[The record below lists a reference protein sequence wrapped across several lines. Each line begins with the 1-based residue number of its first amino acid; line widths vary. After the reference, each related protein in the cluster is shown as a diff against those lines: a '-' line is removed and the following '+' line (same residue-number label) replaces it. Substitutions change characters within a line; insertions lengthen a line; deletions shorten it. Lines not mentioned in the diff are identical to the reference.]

1 MSTEELNLEFD
12 IGYNNIAGASAPPID
27 AYEKSVYLTTAQQ
40 QLIKDYYDPLSNRKG
55 KGFEGSEKRR
65 NDLKQLIKDYK
76 TITSITNSSNISS
89 QAKYFVLPKDLFLIV
104 NEQVKITSNDCHNN
118 SIIEVKP
125 TSYDEYNTQINNPFK
140 RPDVNKAWR
149 LDISNVDNNEVVEII
164 SPFNITGSL
173 EYRLRYLKQPKPIIL
188 GDLSVLYP
196 LEDLTIDGQFTPS
209 TSELDDSIHREILDR
224 AIELAIR
231 DYKVNDLQS
240 KVQLDVRNE

>member
-1 MSTEELNLEFD
+1 MTVEEFGLEFD

-27 AYEKSVYLTTAQQ
+27 VYEKSVYLTTAQQ

-55 KGFEGSEKRR
+55 KGFEASEKRR

-76 TITSITNSSNISS
+76 TTNSITDSSNISN
-89 QAKYFVLPKDLFLIV
+89 QAKYFVLPTDLFLIV
-104 NEQVKITSNDCHNN
+104 NEQVKIISNDCHNN

-140 RPDVNKAWR
+140 RPDTSKAWR
-149 LDISNVDNNEVVEII
+149 LDISNVNSNQVVEII

-173 EYRLRYLKQPKPIIL
+173 EYRLRYLKNPKPIIL
-188 GDLSVLYP
+188 GDLTTLYP
-196 LEDLTIDGQFTPS
+196 LESLTIDGESLPL

-224 AIELAIR
+224 AILLALR
-231 DYKVNDLQS
+231 DYKSNELNS
-240 KVQLDVRNE
+240 KLELNKLNE

>member
-1 MSTEELNLEFD
+1 MTVEEFGLEFD
-12 IGYNNIAGASAPPID
+12 IGYNSIAGASAPPID
-27 AYEKSVYLTTAQQ
+27 VYEKSVYLTTAQQ
-40 QLIKDYYDPLSNRKG
+40 QLVKNYYDPLSNRKG
-55 KGFEGSEKRR
+55 KGFEASEKRR
-65 NDLKQLIKDYK
+65 NDLRQLIKDYK
-76 TITSITNSSNISS
+76 TTNSITDSSNISN
-89 QAKYFVLPKDLFLIV
+89 QAKYFVLPTDLFLIV

-140 RPDVNKAWR
+140 RPDTSKAWR
-149 LDISNVDNNEVVEII
+149 LDISNVNSNQVVEII

-173 EYRLRYLKQPKPIIL
+173 EYRLRYLKNPKPIIL
-188 GDLSVLYP
+188 GDLTILYP
-196 LEDLTIDGQFTPS
+196 LESLTIDGESLPL